1 MITKFRKTLIKY
13 REITKAYSYLDV
25 NKLISLLRYKRPAY
39 SKSEKKFIHKF
50 IDVIPEIHRDQYG
63 NRWVQLGD
71 SPTTLYTA
79 HTDDVSAGSGKRRV
93 QYSEELQRLSVARGE
108 KDCLGADD
116 ATGIYI
122 LLHLIEHEVP
132 GLYLF
137 CRAEETGGYPSYQFA
152 RSNTNLLGNITKVI
166 SFDRRGQQD
175 VVTHQSGERCCSD
188 NFAGALSNELHM
200 NHKLCTTGV
209 FTDSYNFMDIVSE
222 CTNISVGYENEHTRF
237 EYQELQYLDLLLENL
252 LQVDFEHLPVEQ
264 NDKFRQLILF

>member
-1 MITKFRKTLIKY
+1 ML
-13 REITKAYSYLDV
+13 E
-25 NKLISLLRYKRPAY
+25 YKRPAD
-39 SKSEKKFIHKF
+39 SKSEREFIHRF
-50 IDVIPEIHRDQYG
+50 IDDIPEIRRNQYG

-79 HTDDVSAGSGKRRV
+79 HTDDVAFSSGKRRV

-122 LLHLIEHEVP
+122 LLHLIEHKVS

-152 RSNTNLLGNITKVI
+152 RRNTNLLRNITKVI
-166 SFDRRGQQD
+166 SFDRRGKQD

-188 NFAGALSNELHM
+188 RYSKELCRQLNM
-200 NHKLCTTGV
+200 NHKICTTGV
-209 FTDSYNFMDIVSE
+209 FTDSYNFLDIIPE

-252 LQVDFEHLPVEQ
+252 LQVDFEHLPVE
-264 NDKFRQLILF
+264 R